1 VKIFAKMDFFL
12 YMSSCSTCK
21 RILETL
27 QPPVELS
34 LIDIK
39 KNPLTESQLSILHAA
54 TGSYVS
60 LINKRAQLFNQ
71 RGIDTKTLTEEDARA
86 LLLDHYTY
94 LKRPVLVYRNQV
106 FVGNSKSV
114 VMDAKKWF
122 DEH

>member
-1 VKIFAKMDFFL
+1 MEILAKMDFFL
-12 YMSSCSTCK
+12 YLSSCSTCK
-21 RILETL
+21 IILKTL

-39 KNPLTESQLSILHAA
+39 KNPLTESQLSVLHAA
-54 TGSYVS
+54 TGSYLS
-60 LINKRAQLFNQ
+60 LINKRAQLFKQ
-71 RGIDTKTLTEEDARA
+71 RGIDPKALTEEDASA
-86 LLLDHYTY
+86 LLMDHYTY

-114 VMDAKKWF
+114 VMDAKKWL